1 LDLGIVGVWYLERK
15 CYGGEDISDYF
26 EDVEW
31 ENFLAVVG
39 LSGSG
44 AYSALTARVLAD
56 EMAVFCDN
64 RKEKGDWR

>member
-1 LDLGIVGVWYLERK
+1 MWSGRTFLG
-15 CYGGEDISDYF
+15 
-26 EDVEW
+26 
-31 ENFLAVVG
+31 VVG

-64 RKEKGDWR
+64 RKEKGDWRLNETQ